1 MRVILLVGAI
11 VAGVFSALSLSAES
25 VGGMGLE
32 GLRALCERQ
41 QRQIEWL
48 SKRCDDLER
57 SVRAVAGRG
66 VAGMAMS
73 PVQRRRI
80 EQYLNSLRGKN
91 AALSVDLLQFL
102 EIEKLKWELGV
113 GDLTPEYCFPP
124 RKLEDMLFD
133 LWMPEKKKKDDAP
146 RW

>member
-1 MRVILLVGAI
+1 MKMILLIGAI
-11 VAGVFSALSLSAES
+11 AAGVLSASSLSAES

-66 VAGMAMS
+66 AAGVAVS

-91 AALSVDLLQFL
+91 AILSVHLLQFL
-102 EIEKLKWELGV
+102 EIEKLKCELGV
-113 GDLTPEYCFPP
+113 GDLEPKYYFPP
-124 RKLEDMLFD
+124 EKLEDKPFD

-146 RW
+146 CW